1 MSRILLISGVAA
13 LVSGC
18 AAKVVA
24 GTERTVIISAHPREA
39 AGALNAAQAEC
50 AKFGRH
56 ARINETP
63 FNSHRWVFDCIP

>member
-1 MSRILLISGVAA
+1 MNRILFILGVSV

-24 GTERTVIISAHPREA
+24 GTERTVIISAHPSNA

-50 AKFGRH
+50 VKFGRH